1 MTRVSKKSPGA
12 THALRQEKP
21 SAPSVEG
28 TADAL
33 LRAAL
38 EACRPHERVGRLLDK
53 GSADD
58 ELRGSAA
65 LCELADRQLAERT
78 ATYEA
83 VAAGGK
89 GTASDDF
96 WRAANTLW
104 HASREYARR
113 HHSCDSL
120 STTLSKHSSDKL
132 GELAMEYE
140 LEASSL
146 LALRQAIAAYRKVRP
161 KAE

>member
-1 MTRVSKKSPGA
+1 MTPASKKSPGTARAARKDTPA
-12 THALRQEKP
+12 T
-21 SAPSVEG
+21 PSVESTG
-28 TADAL
+28 DAL

-38 EACRPHERVGRLLDK
+38 EACRQHERVGRLIDK

-58 ELRGSAA
+58 ELRASAT

-89 GTASDDF
+89 GRVSDDY

-113 HHSCDSL
+113 HHACDSI
-120 STTLSKHSSDKL
+120 STKLNNHSSDKL

-146 LALRQAIAAYRKVRP
+146 LALRQAIAAYRKLRP
-161 KAE
+161 AAE

>member
-1 MTRVSKKSPGA
+1 MTPASKKSSGA
-12 THALRQEKP
+12 THVLREEKP

-33 LRAAL
+33 LRASL
-38 EACRPHERVGRLLDK
+38 EACRQHERVGRLIDK
-53 GSADD
+53 GSAED
-58 ELRGSAA
+58 ELRASAM

-89 GTASDDF
+89 GTTSDEF

-113 HHSCDSL
+113 HHSCDSV
-120 STTLSKHSSDKL
+120 STKLSKHSSDKL
-132 GELAMEYE
+132 GELAMEFE

-146 LALRQAIAAYRKVRP
+146 LALRQAIAAYRKLRP
-161 KAE
+161 EAE